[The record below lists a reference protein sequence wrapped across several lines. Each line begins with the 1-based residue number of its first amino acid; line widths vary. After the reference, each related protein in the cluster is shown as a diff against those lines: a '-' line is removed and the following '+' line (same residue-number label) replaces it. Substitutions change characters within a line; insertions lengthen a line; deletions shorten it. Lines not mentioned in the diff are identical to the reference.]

1 MEFLTKLL
9 LKNKKKLNHIF
20 RPLPDNFW
28 LNWWPYSHR
37 ISLAKRY
44 FYGSFWAILEN
55 FRPPG
60 NSAERLVMGKE
71 TVKPRPRLERGEG
84 DWETVLP
91 PPAVSIL
98 LALHQRWARVVVR
111 VPVTFGT
118 REQKFGTGTR
128 CRGLACRGELM
139 ANIGD
144 WWGSEGFQSCRL
156 SANSEIGTGELS
168 GEWGVGIVGHNF
180 R

>member
-37 ISLAKRY
+37 ISLALRY

-91 PPAVSIL
+91 PRRLDSAGSPPEMGSCSCGSCWFAFLSL
-98 LALHQRWARVVVR
+98 LERGNKNLVQEHGVEGWPVV
-111 VPVTFGT
+111 
-118 REQKFGTGTR
+118 
-128 CRGLACRGELM
+128 A
-139 ANIGD
+139 
-144 WWGSEGFQSCRL
+144 S
-156 SANSEIGTGELS
+156 
-168 GEWGVGIVGHNF
+168 
-180 R
+180 